1 MNEEKRKEAAAS
13 LLKDMEATAARMREL
28 IVAMPPHDLL
38 GYIYAQHMMKA
49 MVDQSAEEE
58 QREADGPNDLI
69 NENQF
74 LLEYVHAVLAS
85 DDAPADVTFDEA
97 QCAELFELSRK
108 LREQA
113 MFFAMATSA
122 DTKDGVF
129 GPDTA
134 DIEFRAKS
142 TWVMLRGNRYQVLEG
157 EFYSYVLAPHNDV
170 LKEVYGVGAADIAE
184 GFQAMADATRSGHAD
199 AIMEMI
205 KQFEAAQ
212 AFAAA
217 QDKPLEDVM
226 EAWIAANA
234 EQSKAAGRA
243 MDDMFR
249 GGIAN
254 VSRHTTLPP
263 TLLADL
269 AYRRGEETEFFAAG
283 DFSGTPYRT
292 LPARKKPLIQLGADY
307 YAIDPC
313 FTRDAGYRALLYN
326 LLQRKPDYKKTFEDR
341 QKRMSEAA
349 FADILAAQLPGAT
362 VFQEVYYKDPA
373 SKQWSENDTL
383 ILVDDVLFLVEAKA
397 GAAATIASPALD
409 FGRHAQSVQDLVL
422 KAYKQCER
430 FFSYLNSADEVPL
443 YHLADGKYEECGRVR
458 GSDYRVMVP
467 IGLTVE
473 SFSPFST
480 YCKELPQ
487 VEPLLGRHAF
497 VSLSIDDLFV
507 LKRLLPT
514 PGEFVHYMEVRQAV
528 AGMRRAHLFDEF
540 DHLGAY
546 LKKNRFDQDI
556 AEQLKGGK
564 ANMLIWDGMSD
575 IVDRSFEGEDWE
587 SRPFPTQD
595 LPEEVLKLL
604 GALDATRTRGWLSAE
619 SHIRDFGD
627 EGRSNLAKMLSDLRQ
642 TLNQHPARYFTLAGD
657 GEPLFVWL
665 QQQDHQIDWTK
676 VNDKASAAGL
686 AVKSSNVIGIVAEV
700 SAHGSYHRARSF
712 AVRVPTERTEE
723 NAHIYEDAAR
733 MAQPTRSVNLN
744 QAKNFIPPM
753 KPKKPG
759 RNDPCPC
766 GSGVKYKR
774 CHGR

>member
-1 MNEEKRKEAAAS
+1 MDKKKWKEASVS
-13 LLKDMEATAARMREL
+13 LLKDMEATAAHMREL

-38 GYIYAQHMMKA
+38 GYIYAQYMMKA
-49 MVDQSAEEE
+49 IADQSATQE
-58 QREADGPNDLI
+58 QHQANGPDDLI

-85 DDAPADVTFDEA
+85 DVDPAEVTFDEA
-97 QCAELFELSRK
+97 QCVKLFELSRK

-113 MFFAMATSA
+113 MFFAIATSA
-122 DTKDGVF
+122 DTEDGIF

-142 TWVMLRGNRYQVLEG
+142 TWIMLRGNRYQVLEG
-157 EFYSYVLAPHNDV
+157 EFYRYVLAPHNDV
-170 LKEVYGVGAADIAE
+170 LKEVYGASSAYIAE
-184 GFQAMADATRSGHAD
+184 GFQAMADTTRSGHAD
-199 AIMEMI
+199 AITEMMA
-205 KQFEAAQ
+205 QFEAAQ
-212 AFAAA
+212 AFATS
-217 QDKPLEDVM
+217 QNKPLADVM
-226 EAWIAANA
+226 EAWVAANA
-234 EQSKAAGRA
+234 EQLKAVGRA

-249 GGIAN
+249 GGITN
-254 VSRHTTLPP
+254 VSRHTKLPP

-283 DFSGTPYRT
+283 DFAGTPYRT
-292 LPARKKPLIQLGADY
+292 LPARKKPLIQLGSDY

-341 QKRMSEAA
+341 QKTMSEAA
-349 FADILAAQLPGAT
+349 FADILAAQLPGAS
-362 VFQEVYYKDPA
+362 VFQEVYYKDSA
-373 SKQWSENDTL
+373 NKQWAENDTL

-430 FFSYLNSADEVPL
+430 FFNYLSSADEVPL
-443 YHLADGKYEECGRVR
+443 YYLVNGKYEECGRVR
-458 GSDYRVMVP
+458 RSNYRVMIP

-473 SFSPFST
+473 SFSPFSA

-514 PGEFVHYMEVRQAV
+514 PGEFAHYMEVRQAV
-528 AGMRRAHLFDEF
+528 AGMRRAHLFDEL

-546 LKKNRFDQDI
+546 LKKNRFDQEITD
-556 AEQLKGGK
+556 QLKGGK
-564 ANMLIWDGMSD
+564 VNILIWDGMSD
-575 IVDRSFEGEDWE
+575 IIDRSFEGKDWE
-587 SRPFPTQD
+587 SEPLPTQNF
-595 LPEEVLKLL
+595 PEEVLKLI
-604 GALDATRTRGWLSAE
+604 GALDATRASGWLSAE
-619 SHIRDFGD
+619 SHIRDFGE
-627 EGRSNLAKMLSDLRQ
+627 EGRNDLAKMLSDLRQ
-642 TLNQHPARYFTLAGD
+642 TLERYPARYFILSGD
-657 GEPLFVWL
+657 GNPLFVWL
-665 QQQDHQIDWTK
+665 QQHDHKIDWIK
-676 VNDKASAAGL
+676 VNDKASAAAL
-686 AVKSSNVIGIVAEV
+686 ALKASNVIGVVAEV
-700 SAHGSYHRARSF
+700 SADGIYHRAQSF
-712 AVRVPTERTEE
+712 VVHIPTVRTKD

-733 MAQPTRSVNLN
+733 MAEPTRAVNLN
-744 QAKNFIPPM
+744 QPKNAIPSQ
-753 KPKKPG
+753 KIKKPG
-759 RNDPCPC
+759 RNDLCPC
-766 GSGVKYKR
+766 GSGTKFKR